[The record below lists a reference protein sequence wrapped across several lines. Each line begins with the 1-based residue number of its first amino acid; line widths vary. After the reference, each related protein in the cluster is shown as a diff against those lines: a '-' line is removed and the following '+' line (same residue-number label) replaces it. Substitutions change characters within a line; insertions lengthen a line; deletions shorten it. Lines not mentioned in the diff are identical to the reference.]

1 MPLSA
6 WIDAETPPSLS
17 EVGSASKPVRI
28 VKPSAAF
35 FGREDEEAEKNRSWR
50 TFGRSPRIRG
60 WVDELFGRPSERGD
74 PELTLAFAGFGGPT
88 CLLFI
93 SLLVVCGWSSQITC
107 RVGTLAANG
116 GVDVCNQLTAG
127 EPLAA
132 SKLAK

>member
-1 MPLSA
+1 MSA

-88 CLLFI
+88 RMVMGGLGITI
-93 SLLVVCGWSSQITC
+93 SLTKIATGDSGHS
-107 RVGTLAANG
+107 G
-116 GVDVCNQLTAG
+116 G
-127 EPLAA
+127 
-132 SKLAK
+132 KWWR